1 MENDKTQPPKST
13 EDGKLY
19 TPAAVDLF
27 RILGEY
33 VQIVRDN
40 STDVMLYRIA
50 LAIIQ
55 VNSTTKAMCKV
66 EKKGTNFMNYG
77 FEKCKTEARCTKTLG
92 VKIKL
97 SYIPYTSQ

>member
-1 MENDKTQPPKST
+1 LEADKTQPPKST

-27 RILGEY
+27 RILTEQ

-50 LAIIQ
+50 LAVIQ
-55 VNSTTKAMCKV
+55 VLYSYPMRLCSLPGLFCCASCLCNQLICYLDLL
-66 EKKGTNFMNYG
+66 F
-77 FEKCKTEARCTKTLG
+77 
-92 VKIKL
+92 L
-97 SYIPYTSQ
+97 SFAGHA